1 MKIFQIN
8 GGVFGSTGRI
18 MFGISEVCRNNG
30 HDVKCAAPITTT
42 NRYKQ
47 PEYGYYCISTFNQR
61 RLSVLLDR
69 VTGFQNGFALLE
81 TKKLIREIDK
91 FSPDILQLH
100 NIHGSYINIK
110 MLFNYIK
117 RKNIKTVWTLHD
129 CWAFTGH
136 CTHFDLI
143 DCEQWKTGCHSC
155 PQYKKYPQS
164 IYDNSKLMYSQKRK
178 LFGDVENMI
187 IVTPSCWLKSKVEQS
202 FLNEYEVK
210 VINNGI
216 DLNTF
221 KPTKSDFRT
230 KYHCENKKIILGVS
244 FVWGYSKGLDV
255 FIELSKRLPEE
266 YQIVLVGTDDV
277 IDSDI
282 PSNIISIHRT
292 QNAKELAE
300 IYSTADV
307 FVNPTRED
315 TFPTVNIEAL
325 ACGTPVI
332 TFNTGGS
339 PEIVNTECA
348 SIIEKDDIKTLVNE
362 IIKFSNASESL
373 RTICIKRAQE
383 FRSDNKF
390 SEYKKLYEEFCR
402 NKYR

>member
-18 MFGISEVCRNNG
+18 MFGISDVCRNTG
-30 HDVKCAAPITTT
+30 HDIKCAAPITTT

-47 PEYGYYCISTFNQR
+47 PKDEYYRISTFNQR
-61 RLSVLLDR
+61 RVSVLLDR
-69 VTGFQNGFALLE
+69 VTGFQNGFAFIE

-136 CTHFDLI
+136 CTHFDLVG
-143 DCEQWKTGCHSC
+143 CEKWKAGCRSC

-164 IYDNSKLMYSQKRK
+164 LYDNSKLMYSQKRK
-178 LFGDVENMI
+178 LFGGVNNMV

-221 KPTKSDFRT
+221 KPTESDFR
-230 KYHCENKKIILGVS
+230 KRYHCENKKIVLGVS

-255 FIELSKRLPEE
+255 FVELSKRLHSE
-266 YQIVLVGTDDV
+266 YQIVLVGTADAV
-277 IDSDI
+277 DSNL
-282 PSNIISIHRT
+282 PNNIISIHRT
-292 QNAKELAE
+292 QNATQLAE
-300 IYSTADV
+300 IYSVADV

-315 TFPTVNIEAL
+315 TFPTVNMESL

-339 PEIVNTECA
+339 PEIVNAECG
-348 SIIEKDDIKTLVNE
+348 SVLEKDDIKTLVNE
-362 IIKFSNASESL
+362 IIKFSDISESL
-373 RTICIKRAQE
+373 RSNCIGRAQE
-383 FRSDNKF
+383 FKNDNKF
-390 SEYKKLYEEFCR
+390 SEYRNLYEEFFN
-402 NKYR
+402 NKR